1 MSSLSEL
8 FAQFEEVWAVDTEF
22 IARPGERYDPIC
34 LVARELKS
42 GRLLR
47 LWHNRLGPN
56 PPYRTD
62 AGVLFFFFVAN
73 AELGFHLSKNW
84 PMPVN
89 VVDLSAEFRCFVN
102 GRKTP
107 AGKGL
112 LGALTY
118 FGHDTISTQRK
129 EAMRKRIMQGPP
141 FTAEEIAESLDYCT
155 GDVDDLAKL
164 LLKLLP
170 IIDLKIALYRG
181 KFVSVLAAMEHRGV
195 PIDMEIFAR
204 LVDKKTWRAL
214 RDAMV
219 PVIDADFGVYVRDKG
234 GGWSFSKKLF
244 AAYCERQGI
253 AWPRL
258 ESGEL
263 NLRRETFQ
271 AMAKAWPQFEPLRQL
286 RHARDKLRR
295 IKLAVG
301 ADGRNRTV
309 LWPFA
314 AKTSRTQPKASEW
327 IFSPAVWLRSL
338 IKPGPGM
345 AVAYIDYSSME
356 FLAAAALSGDPLMLE
371 FYQTDPYLE
380 FAKRVGRAP
389 SSATKLTHGPLRDR
403 YKTGLLAIQYGV
415 RAVTLATRL
424 GISEFEAHEF
434 LMQHRQLFSVYWRW
448 SDDGLAQALNTGS
461 MSTVYSWT
469 CRTGETELNERSI
482 RNWPI
487 QANCAEILRIA
498 LIMAHRRGIKLC
510 APVHDAVLIEASI
523 EEIEADV
530 ALMREI
536 MRRASRIV
544 LNTKADGPCELRTDA
559 VIVRYPDRFM
569 DKRGVQIWEQMM
581 ELLARHE
588 RQQQEA
594 AEDGR
599 QAGRS

>member
-244 AAYCERQGI
+244 AAYCER
-253 AWPRL
+253 
-258 ESGEL
+258 
-263 NLRRETFQ
+263 
-271 AMAKAWPQFEPLRQL
+271 
-286 RHARDKLRR
+286 
-295 IKLAVG
+295 
-301 ADGRNRTV
+301 
-309 LWPFA
+309 
-314 AKTSRTQPKASEW
+314 
-327 IFSPAVWLRSL
+327 RS
-338 IKPGPGM
+338 PGPGLNPASSTYGAKRSRLWPRPGRSSSRCVSCVTHATSCEGSNSRLVLM
-345 AVAYIDYSSME
+345 AAIELCCGHLRQKPV
-356 FLAAAALSGDPLMLE
+356 ALSR
-371 FYQTDPYLE
+371 
-380 FAKRVGRAP
+380 KHP
-389 SSATKLTHGPLRDR
+389 SGFSRQRFGCDR
-403 YKTGLLAIQYGV
+403 
-415 RAVTLATRL
+415 
-424 GISEFEAHEF
+424 
-434 LMQHRQLFSVYWRW
+434 
-448 SDDGLAQALNTGS
+448 
-461 MSTVYSWT
+461 
-469 CRTGETELNERSI
+469 
-482 RNWPI
+482 
-487 QANCAEILRIA
+487 
-498 LIMAHRRGIKLC
+498 
-510 APVHDAVLIEASI
+510 
-523 EEIEADV
+523 
-530 ALMREI
+530 
-536 MRRASRIV
+536 
-544 LNTKADGPCELRTDA
+544 
-559 VIVRYPDRFM
+559 
-569 DKRGVQIWEQMM
+569 
-581 ELLARHE
+581 
-588 RQQQEA
+588 
-594 AEDGR
+594 
-599 QAGRS
+599 